1 MNDFTRWLMIMAAR
15 AEATAA
21 CKRAWSYHYR
31 YQSVPPLSYLKKP
44 GNQFGFRPLSWAF
57 LSQNKGSL
65 LLRIQDELSYL
76 LYEQGVRTAE
86 DRPLP
91 MRVSAAPTGWGW
103 YVHSC

>member
-1 MNDFTRWLMIMAAR
+1 MSDFARWLLIMAAR
-15 AEATAA
+15 FEAVAA
-21 CKRAWSYHYR
+21 WKQARHYNWR
-31 YQSVPPLSYLKKP
+31 YQSVSPLNYLKKP

-91 MRVSAAPTGWGW
+91 IRVSAAPTGWGW